1 MTVPIWKH
9 RMPLVKGGGAV
20 ERLKEYRKGCN
31 MTTVELAAKMGTTR
45 GTITRWEKGQRSPDV
60 ETLKALA
67 CVFDCTIDDLVG
79 ARNANPPSA
88 PEEAP
93 GKKRV
98 PKTVK
103 RDRRRVG

>member
-45 GTITRWEKGQRSPDV
+45 GTITRWEKGQRSPNV
-60 ETLKALA
+60 ESLKALA
-67 CVFDCTIDDLVG
+67 RVFGVTIDELVVG
-79 ARNANPPSA
+79 A
-88 PEEAP
+88 EEAP
-93 GKKRV
+93 EKR
-98 PKTVK
+98 TTA
-103 RDRRRVG
+103 